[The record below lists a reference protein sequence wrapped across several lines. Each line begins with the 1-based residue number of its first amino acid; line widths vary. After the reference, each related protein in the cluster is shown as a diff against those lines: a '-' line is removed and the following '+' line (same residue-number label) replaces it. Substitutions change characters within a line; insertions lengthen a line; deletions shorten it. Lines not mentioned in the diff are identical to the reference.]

1 MEDKK
6 WNIDVSAKFKPEL
19 TPEFKVKDQID
30 ENQSFEISLSKDKVY
45 ASYEL
50 KF

>member
-6 WNIDVSAKFKPEL
+6 WTLNLSANFKPEL
-19 TPEFKVKDQID
+19 TPELKLKDQID
-30 ENQSFEISLSKDKVY
+30 ESQQLELKVSKDKVY